1 MKEALLLDDPDFR
14 QAVEDVASE
23 INAKQTFRERIK
35 EEART
40 ARLLIELVLLRLGW
54 MAGSK

>member
-1 MKEALLLDDPDFR
+1 LDDPDFR